1 MYLSYSFTIN
11 KSITI
16 NKIITRRIIVVTI
29 IIATITGAMATAT
42 ETARLLLLLE
52 LLPEICL

>member
-52 LLPEICL
+52 LLPDICL